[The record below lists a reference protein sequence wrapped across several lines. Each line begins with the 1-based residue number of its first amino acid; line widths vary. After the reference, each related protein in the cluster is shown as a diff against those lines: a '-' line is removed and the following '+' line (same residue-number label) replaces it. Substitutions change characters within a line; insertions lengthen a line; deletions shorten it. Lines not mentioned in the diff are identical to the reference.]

1 MSTLVLAPAQD
12 RAPTRMRQ
20 PTKAA
25 LRQWLVQ
32 ATDRIEQLQ
41 AEVAELRADGA
52 LTGLDREEAI
62 EHLIGSAINLGYY
75 QTLRS
80 SPEETIDFWR
90 AEVERL
96 RAALTGET
104 HE

>member
-1 MSTLVLAPAQD
+1 MSALVLAPAQD

-41 AEVAELRADGA
+41 AEVAKLRAGG
-52 LTGLDREEAI
+52 GLPGT
-62 EHLIGSAINLGYY
+62 EHDQVLADLIDAATNLGHYE
-75 QTLRS
+75 TLRS
-80 SPEETIDFWR
+80 SP
-90 AEVERL
+90 
-96 RAALTGET
+96 
-104 HE
+104 

>member
-1 MSTLVLAPAQD
+1 MSALVLSPAQD

-41 AEVAELRADGA
+41 AEVAELRAGGGLAGVERDQV
-52 LTGLDREEAI
+52 LTELIEA
-62 EHLIGSAINLGYY
+62 ATNLGHYE
-75 QTLRS
+75 TLRC
-80 SPEETIDFWR
+80 SPQETIDYWR
-90 AEVERL
+90 NEVQQH
-96 RAALTGET
+96 RAALTGEQ
-104 HE
+104 HG

>member
-1 MSTLVLAPAQD
+1 MSALVLAPAQD

-32 ATDRIEQLQ
+32 ATERIEQLQ
-41 AEVAELRADGA
+41 AEVAELRAGGG
-52 LTGLDREEAI
+52 LTGLDREEAL
-62 EHLIGSAINLGYY
+62 EDLIGSAKNLGYY

-80 SPEETIDFWR
+80 STEETIDFWR
-90 AEVERL
+90 AEVQRL
-96 RAALTGET
+96 RAALTGE
-104 HE
+104 HHG

>member
-1 MSTLVLAPAQD
+1 MSALVLAPAQD

-41 AEVAELRADGA
+41 AEVAELRAGGGV
-52 LTGLDREEAI
+52 TGPEREEALDD
-62 EHLIGSAINLGYY
+62 LIGAATNLGHYE
-75 QTLRS
+75 TLRS
-80 SPEETIDFWR
+80 SSQETIDHWHN
-90 AEVERL
+90 EVRRY
-96 RAALTGET
+96 RAALTGE
-104 HE
+104 HHD